1 MDFKEYVTF
10 TTTTKDGKEIEMA
23 VVDEFDFENKHY
35 VAASVIKED
44 EVQADGIYIYR
55 CIIKGDDFKIEKI
68 TKQFEYKQ
76 VVEAYMNM
84 EEE

>member
-1 MDFKEYVTF
+1 MELQEYVTF
-10 TTTTKDGKEIEMA
+10 KTTTKDGIEIEMA
-23 VVDEFDFENKHY
+23 IVDEFDFEKKHY
-35 VAASVIKED
+35 VAASVIKDD
-44 EVQADGIYIYR
+44 EVQTDGIYIYR

-84 EEE
+84 EEA

>member
-44 EVQADGIYIYR
+44 EVQVDGIYIYR